1 MSSGTVPPRPVVSDE
16 TPQRPAPVGNEH
28 APASQ
33 QAQPPPVVPPQAPAT
48 QQSAQNPT
56 PPPPP
61 PVNPMLPR
69 RPAAP
74 SSAPAVGMADMLEL
88 TAPEATRLP
97 VDMATSYFL
106 PSYIALGK
114 AVDACNHIM
123 LTTRKFTESNP
134 QWHPLLAHAYIAL
147 CWYTKILA
155 VMAEDGEL
163 SDDQLGC
170 YLRIRETINTEG
182 LWIPGPL
189 VPYFESIS
197 LSAGPHGHQGNVCPQ
212 LPLTPEADAPANHLQ
227 LPATTRRHLPHILS
241 LLDQARQVGLDS
253 QPANLAVQNGYPTHL
268 YGVTA
273 TNATLQFVT
282 TFCGPTYRSRTFTP
296 QRFLTNY
303 NEYYQSLQLPNFA
316 PANMTSTRPPNWSEF
331 LGLTPIVTGQ
341 RSTWITEVAT
351 VMQSYCSFFRN
362 SQALLAIPIVG
373 FGAGQVEVLF
383 SGTTST
389 ELLTDP
395 DFVDT
400 AAGPPA
406 VPAHYQRAEV
416 TTFEAKTRTRNPHLP
431 VAGYQMGSLTRI
443 NAMLT
448 GATPARL
455 GSAWSN
461 QPFFRQGLAFDYLVN
476 LGPLIAAKYHSS
488 TPVRRE

>member
-16 TPQRPAPVGNEH
+16 TPTRPAPVGHEPN
-28 APASQ
+28 PASQ
-33 QAQPPPVVPPQAPAT
+33 QDAPPPVVPAPAPAT
-48 QQSAQNPT
+48 QQSAQNPP

-74 SSAPAVGMADMLEL
+74 SAASAAGLADMLEL

-134 QWHPLLAHAYIAL
+134 QWHPLLAHAYIAF

-155 VMAEDGEL
+155 TMAEDGEL

-212 LPLTPEADAPANHLQ
+212 LPPTPEAAAPNAHLI
-227 LPATTRRHLPHILS
+227 LPATTRRHLPHVLS
-241 LLDQARQVGLDS
+241 LLNQAQQIGLSS
-253 QPANLAVQNGYPTHL
+253 QNATNPVQLGNPTHL
-268 YGVTA
+268 YGVVATA
-273 TNATLQFVT
+273 AATQFAD

-303 NEYYQSLQLPNFA
+303 NEYYLTLQLPTFTA
-316 PANMTSTRPPNWSEF
+316 ANMTSTSPPNWSQF
-331 LGLTPIVTGQ
+331 LGLTSIVTGQ
-341 RSTWITEVAT
+341 RSIWITEVAT
-351 VMQSYCSFFRN
+351 IMQSYCTFFRG

-389 ELLTDP
+389 DLLTDP
-395 DFVDT
+395 NFVD
-400 AAGPPA
+400 AVAGPPA
-406 VPAHYQRAEV
+406 VPAHYERAEV
-416 TTFEAKTRTRNPHLP
+416 NTFEAKTRTRNPHLP
-431 VAGYQMGSLTRI
+431 VAGYQMGSLTRV
-443 NAMLT
+443 NAILT
-448 GATPARL
+448 GATSPRTGL
-455 GSAWSN
+455 AWQN
-461 QPFFRQGLAFDYLVN
+461 APFFRSGLAFDYLVN
-476 LGPLIAAKYHSS
+476 LGPLIASKYHSS
-488 TPVRRE
+488 VPIRRE